1 MNKDGTRRIM
11 LDHEFAMELYRRGL
25 TDAEI
30 AKQSGVRSGA
40 VCKWRNKLGLPP
52 NKAKRLGKP
61 SPPSPVMQWRPDAW
75 ALHTDSIRPSPM
87 SLPYPWGEGGR
98 RGIIGGY
105 KRERGVYHHGY
116 MCDI

>member
-40 VCKWRNKLGLPP
+40 VCKWRNKLGLPA
-52 NKAKRLGKP
+52 NKKRRLKMSPLAHDAMEARRLGLTYGQYKAQ
-61 SPPSPVMQWRPDAW
+61 SYVPPVSVGR
-75 ALHTDSIRPSPM
+75 
-87 SLPYPWGEGGR
+87 GR
-98 RGIIGGY
+98 RKGDY
-105 KRERGVYHHGY
+105 RGL
-116 MCDI
+116 

>member
-1 MNKDGTRRIM
+1 MNKDGTSRIL

-30 AKQSGVRSGA
+30 AKQSGVYVKTVG
-40 VCKWRNKLGLPP
+40 KWRNRMGLPANKKRRLKMSPLARDAMEARRLGLT
-52 NKAKRLGKP
+52 
-61 SPPSPVMQWRPDAW
+61 
-75 ALHTDSIRPSPM
+75 HTASIRRSPM
-87 SLPYPWGEGGR
+87 SLPYPRGEGGR